1 MEQEKFLQLIRK
13 KIGTS
18 ISLIDQLSTILE
30 ISYDAAHRRAANK
43 SKLSIEET
51 VILARHYGIS
61 LDNLFQNE
69 KYVLVNK
76 TKEINSFEDL
86 SKYFSQSFEHL
97 SSYNNDSTT
106 SIYYSAKD
114 IPLFYTLG
122 TDILSQFKRFVWM
135 QILNPNLLIPFKDFQ
150 FKAQLLE
157 NSQKLF
163 HFYQNTTK
171 YEIWNDTTINSTLQQ
186 VLYFYESDLLTTDEA
201 ILICNQI
208 ETLIDTLESQ
218 CNLQNDTFKIYH
230 HDLLILNNNV
240 LVTNQKKKT
249 LFVPYTMLGYF
260 ITNDEETA
268 NHSHNFFQHQLK
280 NSKQLN
286 TAGTRDKK
294 LFFNKMYKK
303 IKYYKDKVNDE
314 NQFLY

>member
-13 KIGTS
+13 KIGPS
-18 ISLIDQLSTILE
+18 ISLIEQLSQVLD
-30 ISYDAAHRRAANK
+30 ISYDAAHRRASNK
-43 SKLSIEET
+43 SKLSLEET
-51 VILARHYGIS
+51 AILARHYGIS
-61 LDNLFQNE
+61 LDNLFQKE

-86 SKYFSQSFEHL
+86 SNYLAQSFDHL
-97 SSYNNDSTT
+97 STYKNDKTT
-106 SIYYSAKD
+106 EIYYSAKD

-122 TDILSQFKRFVWM
+122 SDVLSQFKRFVWM
-135 QILNPNLLIPFKDFQ
+135 QILNPNLLMPFKDFQ

-157 NSQKLF
+157 SSQNLLQ
-163 HFYQNTTK
+163 FYDNTTK
-171 YEIWNDTTINSTLQQ
+171 HEIWNDTTINSTLQQ
-186 VLYFYESDLLTTDEA
+186 ILYFYDSNLLTTEEA
-201 ILICNQI
+201 LAICDQVEKLIF
-208 ETLIDTLESQ
+208 TLESQ
-218 CNLQNDTFKIYH
+218 CNMQNDGLKIYQ

-240 LVTNQKKKT
+240 LVCNQKKKT

-260 ITNDEETA
+260 ITNDEETC

-280 NSKQLN
+280 NSKLLN

-303 IKYYKDKVNDE
+303 IKYYKDKLNDD
-314 NQFLY
+314 NQFM

>member
-13 KIGTS
+13 KIGPS
-18 ISLIDQLSTILE
+18 ISLIEQLSQVLD
-30 ISYDAAHRRAANK
+30 ISYDAAHRRASNK
-43 SKLSIEET
+43 SKLSLEET
-51 VILARHYGIS
+51 AILARHYGIS
-61 LDNLFQNE
+61 LDNLFQKE

-86 SKYFSQSFEHL
+86 SNYLSQSFYHL
-97 SSYNNDSTT
+97 STYKNDKTT
-106 SIYYSAKD
+106 EIYYSAKD

-122 TDILSQFKRFVWM
+122 SDVLSQFKRFVWM
-135 QILNPNLLIPFKDFQ
+135 QILNPNLLMPFKDFQ

-157 NSQKLF
+157 SSQNLLQ
-163 HFYQNTTK
+163 FYDNTTK
-171 YEIWNDTTINSTLQQ
+171 HEIWNDTTINSTLQQ
-186 VLYFYESDLLTTDEA
+186 ILYFYDSNLLTTEEA
-201 ILICNQI
+201 LAICDQVEKLIF
-208 ETLIDTLESQ
+208 TLESQ
-218 CNLQNDTFKIYH
+218 CNMQNDGLKIYQ

-240 LVTNQKKKT
+240 LVCNQKKKT

-260 ITNDEETA
+260 ITNDEETC

-280 NSKQLN
+280 NSKLLN

-303 IKYYKDKVNDE
+303 IKYYKDKLNDD
-314 NQFLY
+314 NQFM

>member
-13 KIGTS
+13 KIGPS
-18 ISLIDQLSTILE
+18 ISLIEQLSQVLD
-30 ISYDAAHRRAANK
+30 ISYDAAHRRASNK
-43 SKLSIEET
+43 SKLSLEET
-51 VILARHYGIS
+51 AILARHYGIS
-61 LDNLFQNE
+61 LDNLFQKE

-86 SKYFSQSFEHL
+86 SNYLAQSFDHL
-97 SSYNNDSTT
+97 STYKNDKTT
-106 SIYYSAKD
+106 EIYYSAKD

-122 TDILSQFKRFVWM
+122 SDVLSQFKRFVWM
-135 QILNPNLLIPFKDFQ
+135 QILNPNLLMPFKDFQ

-157 NSQKLF
+157 SSQNLLQ
-163 HFYQNTTK
+163 FYDVTTK
-171 YEIWNDTTINSTLQQ
+171 HEIWNDTTINSTLQQ
-186 VLYFYESDLLTTDEA
+186 ILYFYDSNLLTTEEA
-201 ILICNQI
+201 LAICDQVEKLIF
-208 ETLIDTLESQ
+208 TLESQ
-218 CNLQNDTFKIYH
+218 CNMQNDGLKIYQ

-240 LVTNQKKKT
+240 LVCNQKKKT

-260 ITNDEETA
+260 ITNDEETC

-280 NSKQLN
+280 NSKLLN

-303 IKYYKDKVNDE
+303 IKYYKDKLNDD
-314 NQFLY
+314 NQFM